1 MSNSGIQVVEV
12 RVRNFRS
19 LRQVDVKLDNLTVLI
34 GENNSG
40 KTSFLEALHIAIGLG
55 RRNILRD
62 DVYLALN
69 ETSVPKDRIVTIDIL
84 IRPVDNQSAISEN
97 FSDFWLLL
105 WGNGISQDDDDND
118 FVGIRT
124 QAKWDNDQREYI
136 TKREFLKNWEIE
148 PDQWGKS
155 QAKENAEVYAKYIE
169 PFALYLM
176 DAKRD
181 IQDELSN
188 KSSFWNRLIS
198 DFNLDD
204 STVTKVER
212 VLDKLNKKITSNSPL
227 LEHTQKYLDEL
238 CKSIPSERGSLS
250 ISPISQNLRNAS
262 KSADINFAT
271 KGAQTFPLIRH
282 GMGTRS
288 LAVLLIFRAY
298 IDWRQ
303 RDQAQGTLHPILGL
317 EEPEAHLHPQAQRA
331 LFEQIEKISGQR
343 IVSTHSPY
351 IASQAK
357 VSAFRHFRK
366 KDSNTIVSQFDTS
379 DLNNDDLRKINRQV
393 MNTRGDLLYAKAIV
407 LFEGETEEQA
417 IPTFA
422 EAYWEEFSPNS
433 LGINFIGVGGAGNYL
448 PFLRLA
454 QSFNIPW
461 YIFSDAEEE
470 TLRALNTACE
480 SINIQDYRNHSN
492 IIILPE
498 SQDYELY
505 IVSQNYGDVIKFMLN
520 KYHEAS
526 DYLSKYKKD
535 KHGQTLNKQL
545 KKKCGADTRDYQSE
559 GADERAMY
567 HLLFHDKIQYA
578 LPLAQ
583 EILSLTD
590 ESKRFPTKMRELFEK
605 ISDDLSLPK
614 REITEA

>member
-19 LRQVDVKLDNLTVLI
+19 LMQVDVKLDDLTVLI

-84 IRPVDNQSAISEN
+84 IRPVDDLRNVSES
-97 FSDFWLLL
+97 FPSESFWLLL
-105 WGNGISQDDDDND
+105 WGSGISQDNDDND
-118 FVGIRT
+118 FLGIRT
-124 QAKWDNDQREYI
+124 QAKWDEDQREYV
-136 TKREFLKNWEIE
+136 TKRKFLNNWETN
-148 PDQWGKS
+148 PDQWENS
-155 QAKENAEVYAKYIE
+155 QPKLENSEVYTRHIE
-169 PFALYLM
+169 PFPLYLM

-188 KSSFWNRLIS
+188 KNSFWNRLIA

-212 VLDKLNKKITSNSPL
+212 ILGKLNKKITSNSPL

-250 ISPISQNLRNAS
+250 ISPISQNLRNAG

-271 KGAQTFPLIRH
+271 RGAQTFPLIRH

-288 LAVLLIFRAY
+288 LAVLLVFRAY

-303 RDQAQGTLHPILGL
+303 RDQAQGTLHPMLGL

-357 VSAFRHFRK
+357 ISAFRHFCK
-366 KDSNTIVSQFDTS
+366 EASNTRVLQFDTS
-379 DLNNDDLRKINRQV
+379 ELSKEDLRKINREV

-417 IPTFA
+417 IPAFA
-422 EAYWEEFSPNS
+422 EEYWGFSPNA
-433 LGINFIGVGGAGNYL
+433 LGINFIGVGGSSNYL

-454 QSFNIPW
+454 YSFKTPW
-461 YIFSDAEEE
+461 YIFSDADARP
-470 TLRALNTACE
+470 LKDVPVALKK
-480 SINIQDYRNHSN
+480 INITIDVSQGIIPSNVFFLDNGDDFESYLVKQDYKDAICNMLNSYHDDDN
-492 IIILPE
+492 YL
-498 SQDYELY
+498 QDYM
-505 IVSQNYGDVIKFMLN
+505 IKMKDQKVKGGNTRNYM
-520 KYHEAS
+520 S
-526 DYLSKYKKD
+526 P
-535 KHGQTLNKQL
+535 Q
-545 KKKCGADTRDYQSE
+545 
-559 GADERAMY
+559 DEDRAMIDI
-567 HLLFHDKIQYA
+567 LTEDKTKYG
-578 LPLAQ
+578 LPLA
-583 EILSLTD
+583 ESILSLE
-590 ESKRFPTKMRELFEK
+590 ESKRFPPKLRELFEK

-614 REITEA
+614 REITEI

>member
-19 LRQVDVKLDNLTVLI
+19 LRQVDVKLDNLVVLI

-69 ETSVPKDRIVTIDIL
+69 ETFVPKNRVVTIDLL
-84 IRPVDNQSAISEN
+84 IRPVDNQSTISEK

-105 WGNGISQDDDDND
+105 WGNGISQDEEDND

-124 QAKWDNDQREYI
+124 QSKWNEDQREYI
-136 TKREFLKNWEIE
+136 TKREFLKNWETN
-148 PDQWGKS
+148 PDQWENS
-155 QAKENAEVYAKYIE
+155 QTQQQNSEVYAKYIE

-188 KSSFWNRLIS
+188 KNSFWNRLIS

-212 VLDKLNKKITSNSPL
+212 ALDKINKKITSNSPL

-238 CKSIPSERGSLS
+238 CKSIPSEKGSLS
-250 ISPISQNLRNAS
+250 ISPILQNLRNAS

-303 RDQAQGTLHPILGL
+303 RDQAQGTLHPMLGL

-351 IASQAK
+351 IASQAQIL
-357 VSAFRHFRK
+357 AFRHFCK
-366 KDSNTIVSQFDTS
+366 ENSNTIVLQFDTS
-379 DLNNDDLRKINRQV
+379 ELSKEDLRKINREV

-407 LFEGETEEQA
+407 LFEGETEEQVL
-417 IPTFA
+417 PRFA
-422 EAYWEEFSPNS
+422 EEYWGFSPNA

-454 QSFNIPW
+454 YSFKRPW
-461 YIFSDAEEE
+461 YIFSDADARP
-470 TLRALNTACE
+470 LKDVPVALNK
-480 SINIQDYRNHSN
+480 IN
-492 IIILPE
+492 IIIDITQGIIPSNVFFLDNGDDFE
-498 SQDYELY
+498 SYLVRQGYKDAICNMLNSYHENDNYLQDYM
-505 IVSQNYGDVIKFMLN
+505 IRM
-520 KYHEAS
+520 
-526 DYLSKYKKD
+526 KD
-535 KHGQTLNKQL
+535 QKVKGGN
-545 KKKCGADTRDYQSE
+545 TRNYQSPQ
-559 GADERAMY
+559 DDDRAMIDILTEGKTKY
-567 HLLFHDKIQYA
+567 G
-578 LPLAQ
+578 LPLA
-583 EILSLTD
+583 ESILSLED
-590 ESKRFPTKMRELFEK
+590 ENKRFPPKLRKLFEK

-614 REITEA
+614 REITEV

>member
-19 LRQVDVKLDNLTVLI
+19 LMQVDVKLDDLTVLI
-34 GENNSG
+34 GENNSD

-84 IRPVDNQSAISEN
+84 IRPVDDLRNVSES
-97 FSDFWLLL
+97 FPSESFWLLL
-105 WGNGISQDDDDND
+105 WGSGISQDNDDND
-118 FVGIRT
+118 FLGIRT
-124 QAKWDNDQREYI
+124 QAKWDEDQREYV
-136 TKREFLKNWEIE
+136 TKRKFLNNWETN
-148 PDQWGKS
+148 PDQWENS
-155 QAKENAEVYAKYIE
+155 QPKLENSEVYTRHIE
-169 PFALYLM
+169 PFPLYLM

-188 KSSFWNRLIS
+188 KNSFWNRLIA

-212 VLDKLNKKITSNSPL
+212 ILGKLNKKITSNSPL

-250 ISPISQNLRNAS
+250 ISPISQNLRNAG

-271 KGAQTFPLIRH
+271 RGAQTFPLIRH

-288 LAVLLIFRAY
+288 LAVLLVFRAY

-303 RDQAQGTLHPILGL
+303 RDQAQGTLHPMLGL

-357 VSAFRHFRK
+357 ISAFRHFRK
-366 KDSNTIVSQFDTS
+366 EDSNTIVSQFDTS
-379 DLNNDDLRKINRQV
+379 DLNNEDLRKINRQV

-417 IPTFA
+417 IPAFA
-422 EAYWEEFSPNS
+422 EAYWEGFSPNS
-433 LGINFIGVGGAGNYL
+433 LGINFIGVSGSGNYL

-454 QSFNIPW
+454 KNFNIPW
-461 YIFSDAEEE
+461 YIFSDAETEALKD
-470 TLRALNTACE
+470 LRSACE
-480 SINIQDYRNHSN
+480 SINVEDYRNHPN

-498 SQDYELY
+498 GQDYELY
-505 IVSQNYGDVIKFMLN
+505 IINQNYGDVIKSMLN
-520 KYHEAS
+520 NYHEIS
-526 DYLSKYKKD
+526 DYLSEYKTD
-535 KHGQTLNKQL
+535 YHGQKL
-545 KKKCGADTRDYQSE
+545 KKKFGGGTRDYQSE
-559 GADERAMY
+559 GANERAMY
-567 HLLFHDKIQYA
+567 HLLSHDKTQYA

-583 EILSLTD
+583 EILSLTN
-590 ESKRFPTKMRELFEK
+590 ESKRFPTKIRQLFEK

-614 REITEA
+614 REITEI